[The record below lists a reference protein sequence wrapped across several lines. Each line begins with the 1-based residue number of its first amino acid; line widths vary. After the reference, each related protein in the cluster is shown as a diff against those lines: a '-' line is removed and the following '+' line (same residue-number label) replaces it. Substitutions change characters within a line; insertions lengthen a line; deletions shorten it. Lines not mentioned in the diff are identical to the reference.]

1 MIKFNI
7 FSNEIDENEVNFNSF
22 EWIEDKHKIIWLG
35 NNEFK
40 IESENY
46 SNIVNLSFVPE
57 NLYEAKKAIKNL
69 MKSKNNFIL
78 NKNLQTY

>member
-7 FSNEIDENEVNFNSF
+7 FSNETDENEINYNSY
-22 EWIEDKHKIIWLG
+22 EWIEDNYKIIWLG

-40 IESENY
+40 IQNENY

-69 MKSKNNFIL
+69 MKNKNNFIL

>member
-7 FSNEIDENEVNFNSF
+7 FSNEDENEINFNSY
-22 EWIEDKHKIIWLG
+22 EWQEDENKIIWLG

-40 IESENY
+40 IQNENY
-46 SNIVNLSFVPE
+46 YNMITLSFIP
-57 NLYEAKKAIKNL
+57 NNIQEAKKAIKNL
-69 MKSKNNFIL
+69 LKNKNKFIL